1 MKREVRMIPKV
12 EVKIKKISPNAVLP
26 TYGTENAAGAELS
39 ACLFAPI
46 TIDPGQTFVVKTGLT
61 MEIPE
66 GYVGL
71 IYARS
76 GLATKRGLAP
86 SNKVGVI
93 DSDYRGEIMV
103 ALYNQSELPQKIEPG
118 ERIAQLVI
126 APYLQGVFNEVDE
139 LSDTT
144 RGAGGFGSTGA

>member
-1 MKREVRMIPKV
+1 MKREVKMIPKV

-26 TYGTENAAGAELS
+26 TYGTENATGADLS
-39 ACLFAPI
+39 ACLFAPV